1 MDPRDKD
8 QTSDK
13 EKKLEPNLFLIRER
27 ERHNW
32 SQDDVAGKIGT
43 TKLNVHRWETGRTKP
58 SPYYRQKLC
67 ALFEKS
73 PAELGFVAQE
83 VITAPW
89 NVPMQQNLFFLGQ
102 TAVLESMHDA
112 FTTSKIPIPKQAL
125 SGLPGI
131 GKTHT
136 ALEYAYRFQDEYSA
150 VLWLQADTEEILMD
164 ELVLL
169 APVLHLPLNDE
180 RDQERIVQAVKEWFD
195 GTPGW
200 LLILDN
206 VQDPEMIARKLPLA
220 GRGHMLLTTQAQAI
234 GTFASRIDVEKL
246 TIEDGATFLLRRAKL
261 IKPFGTLDTAL
272 PADRTG
278 GWDIANVMGGLPLAL
293 DQAAA
298 YIEETKCGVAGY
310 LDQYTERRAELLQRR
325 GRRASG
331 HPNSIATTISLA
343 FDKIVQNNAAAAELL
358 WLCALLYAEDIP
370 LDIFVAGAPALGPLL
385 GPVAVDT
392 TKLNEAIAELLN
404 YSLIQR
410 FPQGGLRIHSLVQG
424 ILQERMKEE
433 HLLDTWVERAV
444 YAVASALPALA
455 TDYQRFEPY
464 IPHALA
470 CVEMIEQHDID
481 NLAAAHIYYTTGFY
495 LRERAQYEPA
505 LAHCQRAVV
514 LYERLL
520 RSDHQVV
527 AIALNNLALVYDEW
541 GKDADAEPLFRRAVT
556 IFEKV
561 LPPDHP
567 DLAFSLHNLA
577 RCCMFHGDLSQAEQ
591 LSQRALAILQQALGP
606 DHLDI
611 APILNTLA
619 TIYREQEKYAQAEPR
634 YLRALAIREKEL
646 PPGHL
651 DIAYSL
657 NALATNYAFQEMFD
671 QAESL
676 NMRALAIFERVRG
689 PDHPDVALCL
699 TCLSDSYY
707 YRKNYD
713 QVKRANQ
720 RALTIYER
728 VGAVE
733 QPNAARAMGNLAAAC
748 EEEGDYVLAEHLSL
762 RALTIM
768 ESALGSEHRE
778 LYAFVWQYAQILRKM
793 GREQEA
799 IPLEARA
806 WSIRNQHENKFGAE

>member
-1 MDPRDKD
+1 MNPKDKD
-8 QTSDK
+8 QASDD
-13 EKKLEPNLFLIRER
+13 EKKTEPNLFLKRAREQ
-27 ERHNW
+27 HNW
-32 SQDDVAGKIGT
+32 SQDDVARMIDT
-43 TKLNVHRWETGRTKP
+43 TKQNVYRWEAGKSKP
-58 SPYYRQKLC
+58 TPYYRQKLC
-67 ALFEKS
+67 ALFEKTA
-73 PAELGFVAQE
+73 AELGFVAQE
-83 VITAPW
+83 VITALW
-89 NVPMQQNLFFLGQ
+89 NVPLQQNLFFLGQ
-102 TAVLESMHDA
+102 TAVLESLHEA
-112 FTTSKIPIPKQAL
+112 FTTSKIAIPKQAL

-136 ALEYAYRFQDEYSA
+136 ALEYAYRFQEEYSA
-150 VLWLQADTEEILMD
+150 VLWLQADTEEILME
-164 ELVLL
+164 ELVRL
-169 APVLHLPLNDE
+169 ASVLHLPLNDE

-195 GTPGW
+195 STPGW

-220 GRGHMLLTTQAQAI
+220 GRGHMLLSTQAQAI

-246 TIEDGATFLLRRAKL
+246 TVEDGATFLLRRAKL

-272 PADRTG
+272 PGDRTG
-278 GWDIANVMGGLPLAL
+278 SWDIANVMGGLPLAL

-310 LDQYTERRAELLQRR
+310 LDHYTTRRAELLQRR

-331 HPNSIATTISLA
+331 HPGSIATTISLA
-343 FDKIVQNNAAAAELL
+343 FDKIVQNYPAAAELL
-358 WLCALLYAEDIP
+358 RLCAFLYPEDIP

-385 GPVAVDT
+385 GAVAADS
-392 TKLNEAIAELLN
+392 TKLDEAIAELLN

-410 FPQGGLRIHSLVQG
+410 FPHGGLRIHRLVQEV
-424 ILQERMKEE
+424 LRERIKEE
-433 HLLDTWVERAV
+433 QLWDAWVERTV
-444 YAVASALPALA
+444 YAVASALPAME
-455 TDYQRFEPY
+455 TDFQRFEPY

-470 CVEMIEQHDID
+470 CVELIEQQGIA

-495 LRERAQYEPA
+495 LKERAQYEPA
-505 LAHCQRAVV
+505 LTHCQRAVT
-514 LYERLL
+514 LYEQLL
-520 RSDHQVV
+520 GPEHQEV
-527 AIALNNLALVYDEW
+527 AIALNNLALVYDEMA
-541 GKDADAEPLFRRAVT
+541 KYAEAEPLFMRAVT

-567 DLAFSLHNLA
+567 DLAGSLHNLA
-577 RCCMFHGDLSQAEQ
+577 RCCRFQGDIPQAEK
-591 LSQRALAILQQALGP
+591 LSRRALAILEQTQGP

-619 TIYREQEKYAQAEPR
+619 TIYRDQEQYAQAEPL

-657 NALATNYAFQEMFD
+657 NALATNYAFQKMFD

-676 NMRALAIFERVRG
+676 NMRALSIFEQVRG

-707 YRKNYD
+707 YQKNYD

-720 RALTIYER
+720 RALAIYER

-733 QPNAARAMGNLAAAC
+733 QPDAARAMGNLAAMC
-748 EEEGDYVLAEHLSL
+748 EEEGDYVQAEQLYL

-768 ESALGSEHRE
+768 ERALGSEHRD
-778 LYAFVWQYAQILRKM
+778 LFAFVWQYAQILRKM

-806 WSIRNQHENKFGAE
+806 WAIRNQTK